1 MGVGDWSLP
10 DRISALPAPLRYRLQ
25 WLLSTGLVALGVLFI
40 LAAGTYAAYTLTKTW
55 IMEQDRY
62 LVGDDIAPLP
72 VDLGAGPPL
81 PTAAGTGLPNL
92 APGPATT
99 SLPITSSPSSTPQ
112 IEETASGA
120 GVPLTATRPRPAA
133 SSTATPLLSNMPS
146 PTPTPSSAGLASPS
160 SSATPASAGLPSPSP
175 SAILTPASGQASP
188 PVKIQ
193 IPALKIT
200 RSIITLPRKLDRR
213 TGAWTW
219 NTQRLFRPGRKD
231 LVGYSEGSAYPGQE
245 GNMILVGHNY
255 GYGYNGVFVRL
266 GRLKA
271 GNKVHVV
278 NKAGQTFTYQVETV
292 SKVKWRSKSFGELTQ
307 HLSFLATAGPE
318 RLTLVSCSG
327 ADVEPF
333 PERIYVVAKPVK

>member
-1 MGVGDWSLP
+1 MGAGDWSLP
-10 DRISALPAPLRYRLQ
+10 DRLSALPAPLRYRLQ

-62 LVGDDIAPLP
+62 LLADDIALLP
-72 VDLGAGPPL
+72 VDLGTGHPL
-81 PTAAGTGLPNL
+81 PTVTSASLPNL
-92 APGPATT
+92 APGHALTP
-99 SLPITSSPSSTPQ
+99 SPVRSSPSPTPK

-120 GVPLTATRPRPAA
+120 RMSLAATRPRPAA
-133 SSTATPLLSNMPS
+133 SSTATPLPSNMPTS
-146 PTPTPSSAGLASPS
+146 TP
-160 SSATPASAGLPSPSP
+160 TPASAGLPSPS
-175 SAILTPASGQASP
+175 ATPAPISGQASP
-188 PVKIQ
+188 PVRIQ

-200 RSIITLPRKLDRR
+200 RSIIPLPRKLDQR

-219 NTQRLFRPGRKD
+219 NTQRLFRSGRKD

-278 NKAGQTFTYQVETV
+278 NNAGQTFTYQVETV
-292 SKVKWRSKSFGELTQ
+292 TKVKWRSKSFGELTQ

-333 PERIYVVAKPVK
+333 PERIYVVAKPVE